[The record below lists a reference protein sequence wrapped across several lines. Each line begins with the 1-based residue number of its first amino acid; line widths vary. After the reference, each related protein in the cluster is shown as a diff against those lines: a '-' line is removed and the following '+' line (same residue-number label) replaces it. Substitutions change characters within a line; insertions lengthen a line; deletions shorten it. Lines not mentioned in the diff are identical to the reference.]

1 MSAFSRLASALR
13 SLPAWAARYLDNRIT
28 ALEASVAG
36 LAADGG
42 PYTCIAG
49 DAVLDVV
56 YISAADTIALADADN
71 ASKIPAVGFIVSKDS
86 DTAANVRFAGIVTG
100 FVGLTAG
107 AIYYLSATAGDITAT
122 PPASPH
128 ATPVGLAVSTTDLLV
143 LPLGL
148 MSAVLKSTV
157 ANLGASVIGI
167 ADALTLITATTVEG
181 ALAELAQFKADL
193 GDVANAKG
201 ASLVALEDAGDFTSE
216 TEVEGA
222 LAEHYTDRLSTSRAV
237 SIHLGLWREV
247 SATGDVGNIAAIGG
261 HLASDSAPILRA
273 DANNDWEIFWATTEV
288 DPIGV
293 QIDLPADFD
302 GTGDAIFSADIASGA
317 TDAATLSVRTSW
329 NGGAEVT
336 DSADDSGTKS
346 ATVHTITAT
355 IAAADISDT
364 ARRVTIRLVPPAHGS
379 DGITLK
385 NTRLRY
391 TPKLLT

>member
-28 ALEASVAG
+28 ALEDSVSG

-42 PYTCIAG
+42 PYTCLAG
-49 DAVLDVV
+49 DTVGMPV
-56 YISAADTIALADADN
+56 YLSAADTIAQADADN
-71 ASKIPAVGFIVSKDS
+71 AAKIPAIGIISSKDS
-86 DTAANVRFAGIVTG
+86 DTQANVRFCGIVPDAG
-100 FVGLTAG
+100 AFTAG
-107 AIYYLSATAGDITAT
+107 AIQYLSTTAGALTET
-122 PPASPH
+122 PPAAPA
-128 ATPVGLAVSTTDLLV
+128 ATPVGIAINTTDLLV
-143 LPLGL
+143 LPLG
-148 MSAVLKSTV
+148 VLSYMLRSTT
-157 ANLGASVIGI
+157 NKLGAAVVSIE
-167 ADALTLITATTVEG
+167 DALTLITATTVEG

-193 GDVANAKG
+193 GSVTAGKG
-201 ASLVALEDAGDFTSE
+201 GSLVAYEDSGSKTTAATLDA
-216 TEVEGA
+216 A
-222 LAEHYTDRLSTSRAV
+222 LDEIYLDRLTTSRA
-237 SIHLGLWREV
+237 IPIPLGMWREV

-293 QIDLPADFD
+293 QLDLPPDFD

-329 NGGAEVT
+329 NGGAEIT

-346 ATVHTITAT
+346 AVVHTITAT
-355 IAAADISDT
+355 ILAADIDNS
-364 ARRVTIRLVPPAHGS
+364 ARRVTIRVVPPAHGS